1 MQPDATGGAGGAPA
15 PAAGG
20 VRIEDVVGIKEQ
32 TLFEKMI
39 SSQAFW
45 VTVALLVIIAVM
57 CYLQPAFASKAN
69 FYNVTRN
76 FAFIGIMAIGM
87 VAVIITGGIDLSVG
101 SIMGLVGVVC
111 GVLLQAHFHWAV
123 ALVAGLLAGM

>member
-1 MQPDATGGAGGAPA
+1 MQPDAGGGPDSAKTPAGGS
-15 PAAGG
+15 

-32 TLFEKMI
+32 TIFEKLI

-57 CYLQPAFASKAN
+57 CYLQPAFASRAN

-101 SIMGLVGVVC
+101 S
-111 GVLLQAHFHWAV
+111 
-123 ALVAGLLAGM
+123 